1 MTAGGLVTSLRH
13 RDTTRVFAWL
23 VLIVEDSHLN
33 AGRRK
38 PSSVL
43 ADSLFSC
50 QRTKNRPLTAGG
62 ESGRVVARGDGRAR
76 TGDPLL
82 AKQVLFQLSYIPER
96 IRAWAFVDSNH
107 RPHGYQPCA
116 LTN

>member
-1 MTAGGLVTSLRH
+1 MTTMRH
-13 RDTTRVFAWL
+13 RDTTRVSPGLLF
-23 VLIVEDSHLN
+23 VEDSHLN
-33 AGRRK
+33 TGRRK

-43 ADSLFSC
+43 ADSLILLSTF
-50 QRTKNRPLTAGG
+50 KRPLSGRRN
-62 ESGRVVARGDGRAR
+62 SGRVVARGDGRAR

-96 IRAWAFVDSNH
+96 IQKAWAFVDSNH

>member
-1 MTAGGLVTSLRH
+1 VTTLRH
-13 RDTTRVFAWL
+13 RDTTRVSPGLF
-23 VLIVEDSHLN
+23 VIEDSHLN
-33 AGRRK
+33 TGRRK

-43 ADSLFSC
+43 ADSLILMSTF
-50 QRTKNRPLTAGG
+50 KRPPRGRRN
-62 ESGRVVARGDGRAR
+62 SGRVVARGDGRAR

-96 IRAWAFVDSNH
+96 IQKAWAFVDSNH

>member
-1 MTAGGLVTSLRH
+1 MTSLRH

-23 VLIVEDSHLN
+23 VLLFEDSHLN

-50 QRTKNRPLTAGG
+50 QRTKNRPLQPGAKAEGSLPVEMAGL
-62 ESGRVVARGDGRAR
+62 EPA
-76 TGDPLL
+76 T
-82 AKQVLFQLSYIPER
+82 
-96 IRAWAFVDSNH
+96 
-107 RPHGYQPCA
+107 PC
-116 LTN
+116 LQSRCSSS